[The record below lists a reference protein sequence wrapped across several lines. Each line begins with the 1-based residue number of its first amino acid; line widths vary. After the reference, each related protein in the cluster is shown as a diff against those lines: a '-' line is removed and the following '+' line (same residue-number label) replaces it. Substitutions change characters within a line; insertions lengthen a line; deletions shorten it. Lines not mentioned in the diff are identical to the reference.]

1 MTTLTH
7 VPTLPFELGEPAS
20 FAGLTL
26 VPLFAAAAPRFDYLG
41 LDEGAARGLLVTE
54 AFEEGAV
61 QSLLVTNPL
70 DERVLLYEGEELVGA
85 KQNRILARTILVEAR
100 AKLPVPVSCVERGRW
115 SYRTRDFAA
124 APRAAY
130 PELRRVRHDGGGQA
144 QVWSAVAAK
153 SARLDVASPTEAAEA
168 MYASRRHSLDEYL
181 SALPRR
187 DGQCGAIVVIGGR
200 LVCLDFVG
208 RSDVFAGLYPKL
220 LRGYALDAIERPV
233 EAPLPRAFLRSF
245 LRSLDDAPRRAQ
257 GTVGAG
263 EERRFRGRRAVGS
276 ELRVDGELVALT
288 AFPA

>member
-1 MTTLTH
+1 MPLDT
-7 VPTLPFELGEPAS
+7 FQLGEPVEHRGIVA
-20 FAGLTL
+20 T
-26 VPLFAAAAPRFDYLG
+26 PLFPRRDPVAAYIT
-41 LDEGAARGLLVTE
+41 LDEALPRGFHIDEISDAGSVPELV
-54 AFEEGAV
+54 V
-61 QSLLVTNPL
+61 HNPT
-70 DERVLLYEGEELVGA
+70 DARVLLYDGEELVGA